1 MTKNSQFSLEYLQNL
16 CSFFIVFVHC
26 HICFDVIIFLTEQ
39 QCQRPITV
47 GFSKSSDVYY
57 FTYLFKGPKPDRTS
71 EGQALSEA
79 RKHLKE
85 ETQLRLVNCAFMSS
99 WFSNMLKYP
108 IQGFYI
114 IDQGNISSSLTNFMD
129 PVNFFLIL
137 LTHIPYSVSS
147 VLVLSILNNQWTFAN
162 LHF

>member
-1 MTKNSQFSLEYLQNL
+1 MAKSQFSLEYSRNL
-16 CSFFIVFVHC
+16 CSFFVVFVHC
-26 HICFDVIIFLTEQ
+26 RMCFGVIIFLTEQ
-39 QCQRPITV
+39 QCQSPITV
-47 GFSKSSDVYY
+47 GFFKASDMYC

-85 ETQLRLVNCAFMSS
+85 ETQLRLVNCFCPHGPATCQNTLFG
-99 WFSNMLKYP
+99 
-108 IQGFYI
+108 GFI
-114 IDQGNISSSLTNFMD
+114 SDQGNISSSLTNFMD

-137 LTHIPYSVSS
+137 STRIPYSVSS
-147 VLVLSILNNQWTFAN
+147 VLFLSILNSQWNFAN